1 MTSTS
6 VEQRRREEEAGNFFW
21 MVALSLLLHV
31 LLLLGLLYLGRLWVI
46 REPEQE
52 AIEFILLDPEDLE
65 PPEEA
70 DLVSDVDSR
79 DGGERVEAPPS
90 QGSPP
95 QSQAAPPQEAPA
107 PPPPQPQPPQPE
119 QPAPV
124 PPPPAP
130 AEVALATP
138 TPTPPP
144 TPTPTPTPTPAPPQP
159 TATPTP
165 APPPPTPVPTPIPTS
180 TPTPVAAA
188 PPATPPPTPPP
199 TAEPLPVQPSERAS
213 DLSQLAPVPPA
224 PQPLPEAAPA
234 ERPSDASQLGP
245 PTSASAPSNGAGVQ
259 GSGASGLANP
269 IQSAPNPPSVA
280 ARANVDWGPWL
291 AALQRKVEQN
301 WIPGQTGTSRRTVVI
316 FTVGRG
322 GELQSL
328 RLGRTSGSQQTDDA
342 ALQAIQRAAPFLP
355 LPEAYEGSS
364 VTINFT
370 FDINVLGQLTV
381 GGSAN

>member
-1 MTSTS
+1 MTSIWI
-6 VEQRRREEEAGNFFW
+6 EQRRREDESRNFFW

-31 LLLLGLLYLGRLWVI
+31 LVLLGLLHLGRLWLI

-52 AIEFILLDPEDLE
+52 AIEFILLDPEDLQ

-70 DLVSDVDSR
+70 ELVSEVDSR

-95 QSQAAPPQEAPA
+95 QSQAAPPQEAPPPPPPRPQ
-107 PPPPQPQPPQPE
+107 PPPPQ

-130 AEVALATP
+130 ATVALATP

-144 TPTPTPTPTPAPPQP
+144 TPTPTPTPAPPQP
-159 TATPTP
+159 TATPTA
-165 APPPPTPVPTPIPTS
+165 APPPPTPVPRP
-180 TPTPVAAA
+180 TPTQTPPPVAAA
-188 PPATPPPTPPP
+188 PSPRPTPPP
-199 TAEPLPVQPSERAS
+199 TAEPLPIQPSERVS
-213 DLSQLAPVPPA
+213 DPSQLAPVPPA
-224 PQPLPEAAPA
+224 PQPVTEVLPAQ
-234 ERPSDASQLGP
+234 RPSDSSQLGP
-245 PTSASAPSNGAGVQ
+245 PVSASAPSNGAGIQ

-269 IQSAPNPPSVA
+269 TQSAPNPPSVA
-280 ARANVDWGPWL
+280 ARADVDWGPWL

-316 FTVGRG
+316 FTVGRAG
-322 GELQSL
+322 DLQSI

-342 ALQAIQRAAPFLP
+342 ALTAIQRAAPFLP
-355 LPEAYEGSS
+355 LPEAYEGNS

>member
-1 MTSTS
+1 MTSTL

>member
-1 MTSTS
+1 MTSIW
-6 VEQRRREEEAGNFFW
+6 VEQRRREEEARDFFW

-31 LLLLGLLYLGRLWVI
+31 LALLALLYWSRFWPLRQQ
-46 REPEQE
+46 EQE
-52 AIEFILLDPEDLE
+52 AIEFILLEPEDLK

-70 DLVSDVDSR
+70 ELVSEVDSR
-79 DGGERVEAPPS
+79 DGGERAEAPPS

-95 QSQAAPPQEAPA
+95 QSQAAPRQKAPP
-107 PPPPQPQPPQPE
+107 PPPPQPQPP
-119 QPAPV
+119 APV
-124 PPPPAP
+124 PPPAP

-138 TPTPPP
+138 RSTPPP
-144 TPTPTPTPTPAPPQP
+144 TPTAPPAPPRP
-159 TATPTP
+159 TATPTA
-165 APPPPTPVPTPIPTS
+165 APPPPTPAPRPTPTQ
-180 TPTPVAAA
+180 TPPPVAAA
-188 PPATPPPTPPP
+188 PPAPPAPTRPP
-199 TAEPLPVQPSERAS
+199 TAEPLPVQPRERDS
-213 DLSQLAPVPPA
+213 DPSQLQPVAPA
-224 PQPLPEAAPA
+224 PQPPTEVLPA

-245 PTSASAPSNGAGVQ
+245 PLSASAPSDGAGIQ
-259 GSGASGLANP
+259 GRGASGLANP
-269 IQSAPNPPSVA
+269 TQSAPNPPSVA

-322 GELQSL
+322 GELQSI
-328 RLGRTSGSQQTDDA
+328 RLARTSGSQQTDDA
-342 ALQAIQRAAPFLP
+342 ALTAIQRAAPFLP
-355 LPEAYEGSS
+355 LPEAYEGNS

>member
-1 MTSTS
+1 MTSIWI
-6 VEQRRREEEAGNFFW
+6 EQRRREDESRNFFW

-31 LLLLGLLYLGRLWVI
+31 LVLLGLLHLGRLWLT

-52 AIEFILLDPEDLE
+52 AIEFILLDPEDLQ

-70 DLVSDVDSR
+70 DLVSEVDSR

-95 QSQAAPPQEAPA
+95 QSQAAPPQEAP
-107 PPPPQPQPPQPE
+107 PPPPPRPQPPPP
-119 QPAPV
+119 PAPV

-130 AEVALATP
+130 AAVALATP

-144 TPTPTPTPTPAPPQP
+144 KPTPTPTPAPPQP
-159 TATPTP
+159 TATPTA
-165 APPPPTPVPTPIPTS
+165 APPPPTPVPRP
-180 TPTPVAAA
+180 TPTQTPPPVAAA
-188 PPATPPPTPPP
+188 PSPRPTPPP
-199 TAEPLPVQPSERAS
+199 TAEPLPIQPSERVS
-213 DLSQLAPVPPA
+213 DPSQLAPVPPA
-224 PQPLPEAAPA
+224 PQPVTEVLPAQ
-234 ERPSDASQLGP
+234 RPSDSSQLGP
-245 PTSASAPSNGAGVQ
+245 PVSASAPSNGAGIQ
-259 GSGASGLANP
+259 GSGASGLVNP
-269 IQSAPNPPSVA
+269 TQSAPNPPSVA
-280 ARANVDWGPWL
+280 ARADVDWGPWL

-316 FTVGRG
+316 FTVGRAG
-322 GELQSL
+322 DLQSI

-342 ALQAIQRAAPFLP
+342 ALTAIQRAAPFLP
-355 LPEAYEGSS
+355 LPEAYEGNS

-381 GGSAN
+381 GGSAK